1 MTTNPG
7 YTALGWIVWQIGRR
21 IARHKLA
28 ENRVKVGATAAIV
41 LMLAA
46 GAAVALAS
54 RDSSDE

>member
-21 IARHKLA
+21 VARRKLA
-28 ENRVKVGATAAIV
+28 ENRVKVGATAAIL

-46 GAAVALAS
+46 GAAVAVAS
-54 RDSSDE
+54 RERSEE